1 MCCLAVLDTTYC
13 IALLDGAPLAR
24 SNKILQNLL
33 LGNIRTEILCGL
45 TFGESTIFF
54 VKWGFILLSHQ
65 PWHCSNDHGFTHRA
79 LTLKKKCYNGYYC
92 SMRPLMKSALLF
104 CGQMFAFELRGLLLW
119 RSGFSVVP
127 QLLSLFLAE
136 VRSSPAQTNAPFCA
150 KKCKNHFTCFVFT
163 VSRHHHHH
171 HIK

>member
-65 PWHCSNDHGFTHRA
+65 PWHCSNDHGFTHSA
-79 LTLKKKCYNGYYC
+79 LTLKKK
-92 SMRPLMKSALLF
+92 MLQWLLLF
-104 CGQMFAFELRGLLLW
+104 DAAVDEKCSLILWTNVCLWAARLAAVKKRLFRCTSAPKLVFGRGAFKPCTNECAFLCKKVQEP
-119 RSGFSVVP
+119 FYVFCVYC
-127 QLLSLFLAE
+127 LSP
-136 VRSSPAQTNAPFCA
+136 SS
-150 KKCKNHFTCFVFT
+150 
-163 VSRHHHHH
+163 SSSY
-171 HIK
+171 